1 MNIMEILPSLGQPR
15 GSSRFEWSCWGEH
28 AQYIDWGGE
37 DNHIGSAV
45 FDRNTGLIYC
55 LELFTGSE
63 ALRYLDPDFRD
74 EYITELREQ
83 DIDPGLAYENQPYT
97 DIQDPQIIL
106 ALLATL
112 APEGPQDDPT

>member
-1 MNIMEILPSLGQPR
+1 MNIMEILPTLGQPR
-15 GSSRFEWSCWGEH
+15 GTSRFEWSCWGEH

-63 ALRYLDPDFRD
+63 ALRYLDPDFS
-74 EYITELREQ
+74 EGYHVALAEQ
-83 DIDPGLAYENQPYT
+83 DIDPEGAYEGQPYT

-106 ALLATL
+106 ALLATIS
-112 APEGPQDDPT
+112 PEGPPNDPT